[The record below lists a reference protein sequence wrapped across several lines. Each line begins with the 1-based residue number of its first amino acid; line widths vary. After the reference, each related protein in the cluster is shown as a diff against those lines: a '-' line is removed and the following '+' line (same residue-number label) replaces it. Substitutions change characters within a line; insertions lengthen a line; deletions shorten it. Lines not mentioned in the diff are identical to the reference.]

1 MQRWKEIVQS
11 YPADDMPIQLIVKI
25 NYFKNIIYGII
36 INAISYSI
44 DSSIYSEWINNIIT
58 SLCVFLIF

>member
-58 SLCVFLIF
+58 SLCVF